1 MWPQKLSQS
10 EWFEAEVK
18 PHEPALRGFLR
29 NQFVDLSDIDDILQ
43 ETYKRILRLREKQNI
58 NSTKSLLFTIAKNQS
73 IDLFRKKR
81 RSKVIPMAEFESL
94 DVIDDANVSEEVSRI
109 DEAAIM
115 AEAIKSLPERCQV
128 IFKLRK
134 FDQLSHKE
142 IAERLNITI
151 HTVESQL
158 TKGLK
163 RCRAYFKKRGLLE

>member
-1 MWPQKLSQS
+1 MWPEKLRQS

-29 NQFVDLSDIDDILQ
+29 NQFVDLSDIDDVLQ
-43 ETYKRILRLREKQNI
+43 ETYKRILRMRETQTI
-58 NSTKSLLFTIAKNQS
+58 NSPKSLLFTIAKNES

-81 RSKVIPMAEFESL
+81 RSRVIPVAELEGL
-94 DVIDDANVSEEVSRI
+94 DVIDDTDTCEEVSRI

-115 AEAIKSLPERCQV
+115 LEAVRSLPERCQL

-142 IAERLNITI
+142 IAERLDITI

-158 TKGLK
+158 TKGLR